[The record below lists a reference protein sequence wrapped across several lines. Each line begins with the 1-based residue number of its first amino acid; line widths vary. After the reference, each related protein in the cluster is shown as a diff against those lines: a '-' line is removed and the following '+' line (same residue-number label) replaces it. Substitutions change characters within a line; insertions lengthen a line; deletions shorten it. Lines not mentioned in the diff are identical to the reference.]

1 MPRRPALPAVAGL
14 LAAAAVGAG
23 GAAATFAVLD
33 SEPTTVVRQVTVES
47 SEPAAD
53 SQTSVGAIY
62 AKTNH
67 GVVEITSTSTS
78 ATPFGDTQQQ
88 EAQGSGFVYDEDGH
102 IVTNQH
108 VVDGARS
115 ISVRFWN
122 GATYT
127 ASLVGTDPS
136 TDLAVIRVDAP
147 ASLLE
152 PLRLGDSSN
161 VEIGDPVVA
170 IGSPFGLEG
179 TITSGIVSALHRQ
192 MTAPNN
198 FTINDSIQ
206 TDAAINHG
214 NSGGPLLDARGRV
227 IGVNAQIESDSGG
240 SDGVGFAIP
249 SNTARSIVSQLVES
263 GEVAHAYLGIEMV
276 PIPASV
282 ADELGLAAGVAVTD
296 VRSGTPAEE
305 AGIEPSTES
314 TTINGQQYPT
324 GGDVIVEFDGKAITS
339 SEELQSA
346 VDAKKPG
353 DTVTIT
359 IVRDGE
365 RKTIRVTLDTRPS

>member
-1 MPRRPALPAVAGL
+1 
-14 LAAAAVGAG
+14 
-23 GAAATFAVLD
+23 
-33 SEPTTVVRQVTVES
+33 
-47 SEPAAD
+47 
-53 SQTSVGAIY
+53 
-62 AKTNH
+62 
-67 GVVEITSTSTS
+67 
-78 ATPFGDTQQQ
+78 
-88 EAQGSGFVYDEDGH
+88 
-102 IVTNQH
+102 
-108 VVDGARS
+108 
-115 ISVRFWN
+115 
-122 GATYT
+122 
-127 ASLVGTDPS
+127 
-136 TDLAVIRVDAP
+136 
-147 ASLLE
+147 
-152 PLRLGDSSN
+152 
-161 VEIGDPVVA
+161 
-170 IGSPFGLEG
+170 
-179 TITSGIVSALHRQ
+179 
-192 MTAPNN
+192 
-198 FTINDSIQ
+198 
-206 TDAAINHG
+206 
-214 NSGGPLLDARGRV
+214 V